1 MATSSYTTTTNKLKI
16 TELDFDAIK
25 AALKTYLKG
34 QDVFVDYDFEG
45 SALSILLDVLAYNTH
60 YNGFYTNMLASEMFM
75 DSASLRTSV
84 VSLAKHL
91 GYTPASKKGAIVDI
105 DIALEGDAGTSVLI
119 PKGAKFTSKIAGETY
134 TFLATKSKVA
144 VKDLTDNKY
153 KAKNVQIREG
163 IAFSKTYTAAGTATQ
178 LFEIPNEQVDI
189 DTIVVA
195 AGGEVFQ
202 KAEDITEI
210 KKTDKVYFLQEGR
223 DGKYEIY
230 FGDGVIGKMPDT
242 SDQVVIEYS
251 ISVLGSSGNEA
262 KKFTLAETLS
272 SGLSGSTIVLSAGES
287 RSSGG
292 AERET
297 VSTIRLQA
305 PQQNALQKRIVT
317 ADDYRARLVND
328 YNIVDSVRVW
338 GGEDNDPPQ
347 FGKVFISIKPKTG
360 YVLSDAEKERVK
372 TDILKKRNMVTISPE
387 FVDPDYLNLV
397 LDVRVAY
404 DPRTTTQS
412 SDQIKAKVIQTIASF
427 GVTDLNNFDQYLRNS
442 ALSNKIDSSDI
453 SIKNSL
459 VDVRIKKAF
468 KPILKVRGTHTLN
481 FDNALYRPHTGH
493 MSILTSTGFSFLESR
508 NCTFIDQDGI
518 VKVIRYRSTQDM
530 SYDIVHDN
538 IGTIDYIT
546 GKVVIDGFRP
556 LRINDGSDYIKLIV
570 KPNLRDIMP
579 KGNTIL
585 TINESDVVVTMVDDT
600 DIIESNKVQGY

>member
-1 MATSSYTTTTNKLKI
+1 MATSSYTTNTNKLKI

-25 AALKTYLKG
+25 SALKSYLSG
-34 QDVFVDYDFEG
+34 QDVFADYDFEG
-45 SALSILLDVLAYNTH
+45 SAMSILLDVLAYNTH

-91 GYTPASKKGAIVDI
+91 GYTPTSKKGAIVDI
-105 DIALEGDAGTSVLI
+105 DIALEGAVGTNILI
-119 PKGAKFTSKIAGETY
+119 PKGAKFTSKLAGETY

-153 KAKNVQIREG
+153 KAKNIQIREG
-163 IAFSKTYTAAGTATQ
+163 IAFSKKYTADGTATQ
-178 LFEIPNEQVDI
+178 LFEIPNEDVDVE
-189 DTIVVA
+189 TIVVA
-195 AGGEVFQ
+195 AGGEIYQ

-210 KKTDKVYFLQEGR
+210 KATDKVYFLQEGR
-223 DGKYEIY
+223 NGKYEIY
-230 FGDGVIGKMPDT
+230 FGDDVVGNMPD
-242 SDQVVIEYS
+242 SQDQVVIEYS
-251 ISVLGSSGNEA
+251 ISVLGSSGNGA

-272 SGLSGSTIVLSAGES
+272 GGPTGSTVVLSAGQA

-292 AERET
+292 AEREA
-297 VSTIRLQA
+297 VSTIRINA
-305 PQQNALQKRIVT
+305 PQQNTLQKRVVT

-347 FGKVFISIKPKTG
+347 YGKVFISIKPKTG

-372 TDILKKRNMVTISPE
+372 TDILKKRNMVTITPE
-387 FVDPDYLNLV
+387 FLDPDYLNLV

-404 DPRTTTQS
+404 DPRKTTQS
-412 SDQIKAKVIQTIASF
+412 ADQIKAKVIQTIASF
-427 GVTDLNNFDQYLRNS
+427 GVTDLNNFDQYFRNS
-442 ALSNKIDSSDI
+442 VLSYKIDSSDI

-459 VDVRIKKAF
+459 TDVRIKKAF
-468 KPILKVRGTHTLN
+468 KPILKVRNTHTIN
-481 FDNALYRPHTGH
+481 FDNALFRPHVGH
-493 MSILTSTGFSFLESR
+493 KSILTSTGFSIFDKR
-508 NCTFIDQDGI
+508 NCSFIDVDGVIKIVQD
-518 VKVIRYRSTQDM
+518 
-530 SYDIVHDN
+530 SYDGLGSYIIVHDN

-556 LRINDGSDYIKLIV
+556 LLINDGSDYIKLII
-570 KPNLRDIMP
+570 KPNLGDVMP

-585 TINESDVVVTMVDDT
+585 TINESDITVTMVDDT